1 MEQLIQNMDVVI
13 AERHDFTMQMKHA
26 NKQKKQKVDYT
37 ARVES
42 NALSREM
49 GDDLLQE
56 MEEEDHVLDQ
66 VEGNE
71 QDYLQSHLMNSRVEP
86 LVGYCAMKDFC
97 GRLKSVRTNDEKI
110 LAQEW

>member
-13 AERHDFTMQMKHA
+13 AERHDFTMQMKQA

-37 ARVES
+37 SRVEA

-71 QDYLQSHLMNSRVEP
+71 
-86 LVGYCAMKDFC
+86 
-97 GRLKSVRTNDEKI
+97 
-110 LAQEW
+110 

>member
-71 QDYLQSHLMNSRVEP
+71 
-86 LVGYCAMKDFC
+86 
-97 GRLKSVRTNDEKI
+97 
-110 LAQEW
+110 